1 MEDAQF
7 EEPEAYSSLDSQEVE
22 QLIDQ
27 RLETAAKERAVQRRK
42 MEYIKFGVLA
52 AILLGTV
59 FVLAV
64 AQPLVFGRIV
74 PAVMGEG
81 QTGDAPLAVD
91 ETMPETMSEDTVEP
105 GQPTAVPVV
114 NPEESEQGG
123 GAPEAVEPQPE
134 SNETVEQPTA
144 VTGQIYVVQPG
155 DTLNSIARQFN
166 TSVEAITAANNIQ
179 NPDSLLVGTTLTIP
193 QP

>member
-1 MEDAQF
+1 MDDAPN
-7 EEPEAYSSLDSQEVE
+7 EEQQAELHSSFASEEVE
-22 QLIDQ
+22 HIVDDHI
-27 RLETAAKERAVQRRK
+27 AAAQADREAQRRK

-64 AQPLVFGRIV
+64 SQPLVFGRIV

-81 QTGDAPLAVD
+81 QSEDGAQNMD
-91 ETMPETMSEDTVEP
+91 ETMPETPPENSGEQAMPDDTDA
-105 GQPTAVPVV
+105 QDQ
-114 NPEESEQGG
+114 EQDG
-123 GAPEAVEPQPE
+123 GAPDTSETQPE
-134 SNETVEQPTA
+134 NNEAIEQPTA
-144 VTGQIYVVQPG
+144 VTGQIYVVQAG

-166 TSVEAITAANNIQ
+166 TSVEVITTANNIQ
-179 NPDSLLVGTTLTIP
+179 NPDSLLVGTPLTIP